1 MPRGPVPGELR
12 NNLGKKRAS
21 DSSAFQQL
29 ALYTVS
35 GARAPCTLSFQ
46 PCLARERFR
55 ARRILDSNESCLKS
69 WRPDVAARRQRPREP
84 SSAHC
89 CVPSG
94 LHPTM
99 FSYYASLPECLRHA
113 SSIIPLPPSS
123 IRPPLRS
130 GFHEVLP
137 RSFRRSPIPWQHP
150 ATRAT
155 RASANRN
162 WPGTCLREKLL
173 CLPTRTGLKAVK
185 DSASAS
191 PEENLKGTTKRDTRL
206 GSSTFLRSPFV
217 VSVLPSFPR
226 IVSLRT
232 AVLLPPPRFFRLP
245 TFAPIPP
252 TSSTLRVT
260 NESPR
265 GLRIDDPLGLDSGR
279 GNR

>member
-1 MPRGPVPGELR
+1 MFT
-12 NNLGKKRAS
+12 AC
-21 DSSAFQQL
+21 QL
-29 ALYTVS
+29 HY
-35 GARAPCTLSFQ
+35 
-46 PCLARERFR
+46 
-55 ARRILDSNESCLKS
+55 
-69 WRPDVAARRQRPREP
+69 
-84 SSAHC
+84 
-89 CVPSG
+89 
-94 LHPTM
+94 
-99 FSYYASLPECLRHA
+99 
-113 SSIIPLPPSS
+113 PPSS
-123 IRPPLRS
+123 FFHSPAAPLR
-130 GFHEVLP
+130 FP
-137 RSFRRSPIPWQHP
+137 RSSSAILSTFANSVA